1 MKELIVVAGPTASGK
16 SDFAVELALKNN
28 GEIISCDSRQV
39 YKGLDIGTGKITKD
53 EMKGVKH
60 YMLDIYNIGED
71 VNVSDFAT
79 RAIEIIEDIFE
90 RGKVP
95 ILCGGTGQY
104 IQAIIYEDTF
114 AKVEPNKKLRDELE
128 NMSLEELNMRLEKS
142 DKERLK
148 NIDTKNKR
156 RLVRAIE
163 IAETIGKVPVLDKPK
178 LRYKTKIYLME
189 KTREELR
196 KHIEARLTARLAIG
210 MLEEGKIVA
219 DFILRKFEGKND
231 KNVLIE
237 EKLKKLGIE
246 YFYMNKYLKKEITE
260 DEMKK
265 EIINKSYQYAK
276 RQMTWNK
283 KYLPN

>member
-1 MKELIVVAGPTASGK
+1 MKELFVIAGPTASGK

-39 YKGLDIGTGKITKD
+39 YKGLDIGTGKITKE

-60 YMLDIYNIGED
+60 HMLDVYDIGED
-71 VNVSDFAT
+71 VNISDFVS
-79 RAIEIIEDIFE
+79 RALHIIEDIFN

-114 AKVEPNKKLRDELE
+114 AKVEPNKELREELE
-128 NMSLEELNMRLEKS
+128 KLSLEELNVRLEKA

-148 NIDTKNKR
+148 NIDAKNKR

-163 IAETIGKVPVLDKPK
+163 IAETIGKVPTLEIPH
-178 LRYKTKIYLME
+178 LRYKTKIYLIE
-189 KTREELR
+189 RERVELR
-196 KHIEARLTARLAIG
+196 KRIEARLTARLAIG
-210 MLEEGKIVA
+210 MLNEGKY
-219 DFILRKFEGKND
+219 ILSLNLSEAQ
-231 KNVLIE
+231 I
-237 EKLKKLGIE
+237 KKLGIE
-246 YFYMNKYLKKEITE
+246 YFYMNKYLKNEITE
-260 DEMKK
+260 DEMKT

-283 KYLPN
+283 KYFPDAEIVKF